1 MNLKS
6 KDTVIKIGEGSDLE
20 ICLKKTSSLDFTRA
34 QQLPSVKHVLSRRWT
49 ILQELPMNQGRVTM
63 MKKELA
69 WELWYDWVYS
79 NIPPVA
85 INTIIKKLDKLFS
98 HVDKF
103 LKTAVQKRG
112 ATWKKE
118 MGTLSMDL
126 NNGFLSDPFKKLLT
140 LR

>member
-1 MNLKS
+1 
-6 KDTVIKIGEGSDLE
+6 
-20 ICLKKTSSLDFTRA
+20 
-34 QQLPSVKHVLSRRWT
+34 
-49 ILQELPMNQGRVTM
+49 MNQGRVTM